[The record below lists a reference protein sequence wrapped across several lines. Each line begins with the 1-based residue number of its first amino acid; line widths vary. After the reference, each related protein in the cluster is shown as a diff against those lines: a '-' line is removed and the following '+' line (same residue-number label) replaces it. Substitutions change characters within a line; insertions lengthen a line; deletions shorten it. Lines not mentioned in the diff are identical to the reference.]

1 MGEISRRVYPTKST
15 STVAPYKAAIEL
27 VAELQ
32 AWKKSLHPLF
42 SSVHPS
48 SLIQP
53 LCRQS
58 HVLQLAYGHAMI
70 HATRLF
76 ILNDFTDLSRRPL
89 MPLDLVAT
97 HVRNCID
104 AAKDIMQRVDAMA
117 GRGSMLESF
126 WFTHYI
132 CFCAILVVYIYT
144 IQQHQSSQNPASPSL
159 SGSGDEGQDLFSLA
173 ETCQIHL
180 AKATRKNCPSRRY
193 GIILEELRLDVHR
206 QLASDPSPN
215 QMRKLPD
222 DNLSEK
228 PQMENFKEAVPKLD
242 QPSTSLSLNP
252 NFDQYI
258 GNTAIPDLESSDL
271 FGDDGFNFLDNLD
284 GSVWWTQL
292 DSWVSCLRGLL
303 LKIED

>member
-1 MGEISRRVYPTKST
+1 
-15 STVAPYKAAIEL
+15 
-27 VAELQ
+27 
-32 AWKKSLHPLF
+32 
-42 SSVHPS
+42 
-48 SLIQP
+48 
-53 LCRQS
+53 
-58 HVLQLAYGHAMI
+58 MI

-89 MPLDLVAT
+89 MPPDLVAT

-117 GRGSMLESF
+117 GEGSMLESF

-144 IQQHQSSQNPASPSL
+144 IQQHQSSHNPASPSL
-159 SGSGDEGQDLFSLA
+159 SSSDDEVHDLFSLA
-173 ETCQIHL
+173 ETCQVHL

-206 QLASDPSPN
+206 QLASDPNSS
-215 QMRKLPD
+215 QLRTIRGD
-222 DNLSEK
+222 ELSQQSRTEK
-228 PQMENFKEAVPKLD
+228 PKEAAPKLD
-242 QPSTSLSLNP
+242 QTSARLSLNSNN
-252 NFDQYI
+252 NFEPYI
-258 GNTAIPDLESSDL
+258 ENTAIQDFGSHDL

-292 DSWVSCLRGLL
+292 DSWVSWSFTLL
-303 LKIED
+303 INIGKLIYFLLGFFKFE

>member
-1 MGEISRRVYPTKST
+1 
-15 STVAPYKAAIEL
+15 
-27 VAELQ
+27 
-32 AWKKSLHPLF
+32 
-42 SSVHPS
+42 
-48 SLIQP
+48 
-53 LCRQS
+53 
-58 HVLQLAYGHAMI
+58 MI

-173 ETCQIHL
+173 ETCQVHL

-206 QLASDPSPN
+206 QLASDP
-215 QMRKLPD
+215 
-222 DNLSEK
+222 NLSQIRRPPGNE
-228 PQMENFKEAVPKLD
+228 PSQTENLKEAAPKLD
-242 QPSTSLSLNP
+242 QPSTALPLNS
-252 NFDQYI
+252 NFEQYI
-258 GNTAIPDLESSDL
+258 GNTAIPDLDSSDL
-271 FGDDGFNFLDNLD
+271 FGGDGFNFLDNLD

-292 DSWVSCLRGLL
+292 DSWVSCLLVAEKSKTNLL
-303 LKIED
+303 LLSGIFEFEQRLIGNKLLRLSHLHLSVI